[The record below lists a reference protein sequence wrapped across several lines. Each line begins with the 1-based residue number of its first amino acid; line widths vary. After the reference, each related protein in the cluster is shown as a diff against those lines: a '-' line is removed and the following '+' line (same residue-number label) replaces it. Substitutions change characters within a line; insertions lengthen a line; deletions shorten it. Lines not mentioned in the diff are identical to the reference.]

1 MGFGAAVEALVLAFL
16 DRTTFAYADMV
27 RAGHGQCM
35 LHPQLARAAV
45 ATCRLKQDRITEGAT
60 ELRTLRMEGE
70 HLSR

>member
-45 ATCRLKQDRITEGAT
+45 AACRLKQDRITEGAT
-60 ELRTLRMEGE
+60 ELRTLLMEGE